1 MLVFHRQLLIT
12 ILLLLGSVPILAQAV
27 TAFGSLEVSGRVKID
42 GKQEKLP
49 RKRFY
54 LFRGGLR
61 DNKDLVE
68 RLKAAEITSRDCF
81 YSQLQASPEFIC
93 WLKAE
98 NCESPYCRKIGMDD
112 IQRVPE
118 FQAAYKKG
126 LSQFRGLSSIAQEW
140 LTTNLPPNLVSGYFR
155 ERRSLTDTLLAGVK
169 PLQST
174 MTDSVTVKAIF
185 IDIPIKADATGQK
198 KSETFLVSNILP
210 IEFGG
215 KSYVWTCEVEIG
227 VGKTTNMRL
236 LVPENNKPVKNCEVT
251 VKDLQVCKTGNCDTK

>member
-1 MLVFHRQLLIT
+1 MLVFHRQILIAT
-12 ILLLLGSVPILAQAV
+12 FLLLGSVPIAAQTAP
-27 TAFGSLEVSGRVKID
+27 AFGSLEVSGRVKID

-68 RLKAAEITSRDCF
+68 RLIAAEITSRDCF
-81 YSQLQASPEFIC
+81 YSRLQASPEFIC

-98 NCESPYCRKIGMDD
+98 NCESPYCRKIEMAD
-112 IQRVPE
+112 IERVPE

-126 LSQFRGLSSIAQEW
+126 LSQFRGFSSIAQEW

-155 ERRSLTDTLLAGVK
+155 DRRLLTDTLLAGVK

-185 IDIPIKADATGQK
+185 IDIPINADAADQK

-210 IEFGG
+210 IEFGN
-215 KSYVWTCEVEIG
+215 KSYVWACEVEIG
-227 VGKTTNMRL
+227 AAKTANLRL
-236 LVPENNKPVKNCEVT
+236 LVPENNKPVKNCEVS
-251 VKDLQVCKTGNCDTK
+251 VKDLHVCKTGSCENK